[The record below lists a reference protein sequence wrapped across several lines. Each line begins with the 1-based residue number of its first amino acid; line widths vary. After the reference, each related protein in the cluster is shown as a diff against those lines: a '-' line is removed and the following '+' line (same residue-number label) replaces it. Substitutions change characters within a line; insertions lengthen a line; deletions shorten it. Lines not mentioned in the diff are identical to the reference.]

1 MSVTSPQPV
10 TTSQATTNSHFLTM
24 KKPLKITLIIV
35 GVIIGLV
42 LIVALLVSP
51 VATAYVNKNG
61 EKLVGRKLT
70 VDHISAN
77 ILTGH
82 VAIKGL
88 KLYEDDATTEFV
100 TFDLL
105 DVKARLLRL
114 LVQDVYIS
122 HITLENPNVR
132 LVQNGSRFNFQS
144 MIDHFKSD
152 DEDEDDDDTPSK
164 WKLYFYNIKLSEGV
178 VQYRDIERGS
188 NWRLKGLNLDVPGF
202 CIGVDQATD
211 AGLSVEL
218 ADGGRVHADAKYN
231 MESNDFEAML
241 DLDAVNLVVAEP
253 YITEVL
259 NVTGVKGNLDAH
271 LRAEGNLDRAT
282 EMDIRGRVD
291 LTGLDLPTGGG
302 NSFASCGRT
311 SVTVD
316 RINIH
321 DNIFAID
328 SVRISGLAGR
338 FDRYADGNNYTRLSV
353 KKDRQTAGGGQ
364 QTADSGQQETAKK
377 PLNITVKHIQVSDS
391 KLTYTDQTLADVFE
405 FPMTAISIVTEN
417 FSLTGDNN
425 AVVKASLPGG
435 GSLHIRWNGN
445 IMDWKKHQDLVLRIK
460 GLDLTRVSPYS
471 VAYLGRPFTDGTFS
485 FVSHNT
491 VNNSQLEG
499 KNRIDIYKAEVGKK
513 RKDVDAQVK
522 IPFKTALYILKDK
535 DDKILLDVPVKG
547 DIDSPEFSYMKLV
560 WKTIGN
566 LFVKVAT
573 SPIRAIGEAMG
584 LGNSPDFIKIDP
596 QQRDFTSEQY
606 HQFADLAKIV
616 KENENIRL
624 VLEQQVDSTSDEQ
637 MLERYARRNETVLQ
651 YMTGQEG
658 VSPEQVS
665 VSTTMSAGLK
675 QSGYA
680 VLSETMEEIFE

>member
-1 MSVTSPQPV
+1 
-10 TTSQATTNSHFLTM
+10 M
-24 KKPLKITLIIV
+24 KKPIKIL
-35 GVIIGLV
+35 VIILGVLVGL
-42 LIVALLVSP
+42 LLLVSVLVSP
-51 VATAYVNKNG
+51 IATAYVNNNG

-70 VDHISAN
+70 VDRISAN

-100 TFDLL
+100 SFDLL

-144 MIDHFKSD
+144 LIDHFKSD
-152 DEDEDDDDTPSK
+152 DEDDDDDTPSK
-164 WKLYFYNIKLSEGV
+164 WKLYFYNIKLSEGA
-178 VQYRDIERGS
+178 VQYRDVVRGS
-188 NWRLKGLNLDVPGF
+188 NWRLKGLNLEVPGF

-218 ADGGRVHADAKYN
+218 ADGGRLHADAKYN
-231 MESNDFEAML
+231 MESNDFEAVL
-241 DLDAVNLVVAEP
+241 DLDGVNLVVAKP

-259 NVTGVKGNLDAH
+259 NVTGINGKLDAH
-271 LRAEGNLDRAT
+271 LRAEGNLDQASQ
-282 EMDIRGRVD
+282 MNIRGRID
-291 LTGLDLPTGGG
+291 LADLDLPTKSG

-311 SVTVD
+311 LVTID

-321 DNIFAID
+321 DKTFAID
-328 SVRISGLAGR
+328 SVYISGLAGR

-353 KKDRQTAGGGQ
+353 KKERTAESEQPQTQ
-364 QTADSGQQETAKK
+364 PSPADSVQQPAVKK
-377 PLNITVKHIQVSDS
+377 PLNITVNHIRVTDS

-405 FPMTAISIVTEN
+405 FPMTAISIETEN
-417 FSLTGDNN
+417 FSLNGDNN
-425 AVVKASLPGG
+425 AIVKASLPGG
-435 GSLHIRWNGN
+435 GSLNIRWNGN
-445 IMDWKKHQDLVLRIK
+445 IMDWKKHQDIMLRIK

-485 FVSHNT
+485 FMSHNT
-491 VNNSQLEG
+491 VNNSILSG
-499 KNRIDIYKAEVGKK
+499 KNHIDIYKAEVGSK

-547 DIDSPEFSYMKLV
+547 NVDSPEFSYMKLI
-560 WKTIGN
+560 WKTLGN

-584 LGNSPDFIKIDP
+584 IGDSPDFIKIEP
-596 QQRDFTSEQY
+596 QQRDFNSEQY
-606 HQFADLAKIV
+606 HQFGELAKIV
-616 KENENIRL
+616 KGNDNIKL
-624 VLEQQVDSTSDEQ
+624 VLEQQVDSTGDGQ
-637 MLERYARRNETVLQ
+637 MLERYARRNEIVLQ
-651 YMTGQEG
+651 YMTGHEG
-658 VSPEQVS
+658 VSADQIS
-665 VSTTMSAGLK
+665 VTTTMMTGLK

>member
-1 MSVTSPQPV
+1 
-10 TTSQATTNSHFLTM
+10 M
-24 KKPLKITLIIV
+24 KKPLKILVIIL
-35 GVIIGLV
+35 GVIVGLV
-42 LIVALLVSP
+42 LLVAVLVSP
-51 VATAYVNKNG
+51 IATAYVNKNG

-70 VDHISAN
+70 VDRISAN

-114 LVQDVYIS
+114 LVKDVYIS

-144 MIDHFKSD
+144 LIDHFKSD
-152 DEDEDDDDTPSK
+152 DDDDDDDDTPSK
-164 WKLYFYNIKLSEGV
+164 WKLYFYNIKLAEGA
-178 VQYRDIERGS
+178 VQYRDVERGS
-188 NWRLKGLNLDVPGF
+188 NWRLKGLNLEVPGF

-231 MESNDFEAML
+231 MESNDFEAVL
-241 DLDAVNLVVAEP
+241 DLDDVNLVVAEP
-253 YITEVL
+253 YITAVL
-259 NVTGVKGNLDAH
+259 NVTGVRGNLDAH
-271 LRAEGNLDRAT
+271 LRAEGNLDQASQ
-282 EMDIRGRVD
+282 MNIHGRVD
-291 LTGLDLPTGGG
+291 LTKLDLPTKGG

-311 SVTVD
+311 LVTID

-321 DNIFAID
+321 DKTFAID
-328 SVRISGLAGR
+328 SVYISGLAGR
-338 FDRYADGNNYTRLSV
+338 FDRYAEGNNYTRLSI
-353 KKDRQTAGGGQ
+353 KKERTEDSSQ
-364 QTADSGQQETAKK
+364 QSADSNQQSEVSSQPADSLQKPTAKK
-377 PLNITVKHIQVSDS
+377 PLNITVNHIRVTDS

-405 FPMTAISIVTEN
+405 FPMTAISIETEN
-417 FSLTGDNN
+417 FSFMGDNN

-435 GSLHIRWNGN
+435 GTLNVRWKGN
-445 IMDWKKHQDLVLRIK
+445 IMDWKKHQDIMLRIK

-485 FVSHNT
+485 FMSHNT
-491 VNNSQLEG
+491 VNNSVLEG
-499 KNRIDIYKAEVGKK
+499 KNHIDIYKAEVGKK

-547 DIDSPEFSYMKLV
+547 NVDNPEFSYMKLI
-560 WKTIGN
+560 WKTLGN

-584 LGNSPDFIKIDP
+584 IGDSPDFIKIEP

-606 HQFADLAKIV
+606 HQFGELAKIV

-624 VLEQQVDSTSDEQ
+624 VLEQQVDSTGDEQ
-637 MLERYARRNETVLQ
+637 MIERYARRNQIVLD

-665 VSTTMSAGLK
+665 VTTTMTAGLK

-680 VLSETMEEIFE
+680 VSSETREEIFE

>member
-1 MSVTSPQPV
+1 
-10 TTSQATTNSHFLTM
+10 M

-35 GVIIGLV
+35 GAIVAFV
-42 LIVALLVSP
+42 LLIALLVSP
-51 VATAYVNKNG
+51 IATAYVNKNG
-61 EKLVGRKLT
+61 EKITGRKLT
-70 VDHISAN
+70 VDRISAN

-88 KLYEDDATTEFV
+88 KLYEDDAVTEFV

-114 LVQDVYIS
+114 LVQDVYLS
-122 HITLENPNVR
+122 HITLDNPNVR

-144 MIDHFKSD
+144 LIDHFKSD
-152 DEDEDDDDTPSK
+152 DDDEDDDDTPSK
-164 WKLYFYNIKLSEGV
+164 WKLYFYNIKLSEGA
-178 VQYRDIERGS
+178 VQYRDVERGS
-188 NWRLKGLNLDVPGF
+188 NWRLKGLNLEVPGF

-231 MESNDFEAML
+231 MESNDFEAVL
-241 DLDAVNLVVAEP
+241 DLDDVNLVVAKP
-253 YITEVL
+253 YITAAL
-259 NVTGVKGNLDAH
+259 NVTGIKGKLDAH
-271 LRAEGNLDRAT
+271 LKAQGNLDQASQ
-282 EMDIRGRVD
+282 MDIRGRVD
-291 LTGLDLPTGGG
+291 LTDLDLPTKGG

-311 SVTVD
+311 SVKID

-321 DNIFAID
+321 DKIFAID
-328 SVRISGLAGR
+328 SVYISGLAGR

-353 KKDRQTAGGGQ
+353 KKDRSEQPEDEKEEPEVAENN
-364 QTADSGQQETAKK
+364 SQEAPSAKPATPSK
-377 PLNITVKHIQVSDS
+377 PLNVTVKHIRVTDS

-405 FPMTAISIVTEN
+405 FPMTAISIETEN
-417 FSLTGDNN
+417 FSLMGDNN

-435 GSLHIRWNGN
+435 GTLNIRWKGN
-445 IMDWKKHQDLVLRIK
+445 IMDWKKHQDIMLRIK

-485 FVSHNT
+485 FMSHNT
-491 VNNSQLEG
+491 VNNSVLEG
-499 KNRIDIYKAEVGKK
+499 KNHIDIYKAEVGKK
-513 RKDVDAQVK
+513 RKDVEAQVK

-547 DIDSPEFSYMKLV
+547 NVDSPEFSYMKLI
-560 WKTIGN
+560 WKTLGN

-584 LGNSPDFIKIDP
+584 IGDSPDFIKIEP
-596 QQRDFTSEQY
+596 QQRDFNSEQY
-606 HQFADLAKIV
+606 HQFGELAKIV
-616 KENENIRL
+616 KGSENIRL

-637 MLERYARRNETVLQ
+637 MLERYARRNEIVLQ
-651 YMTGQEG
+651 YMTGHEG

-665 VSTTMSAGLK
+665 VSTTMMTGLK

-680 VLSETMEEIFE
+680 VSSETREEIFE

>member
-1 MSVTSPQPV
+1 
-10 TTSQATTNSHFLTM
+10 M
-24 KKPLKITLIIV
+24 KKPLKIVLIIV
-35 GVIIGLV
+35 GVLVGLV
-42 LIVALLVSP
+42 LLIAVLVSP
-51 VATAYVNKNG
+51 IATAYVNKNG

-70 VDHISAN
+70 VDRISAN

-144 MIDHFKSD
+144 LIDHFKSD
-152 DEDEDDDDTPSK
+152 DDDDDDDTPSK
-164 WKLYFYNIKLSEGV
+164 WKLYFYNIKLSEGA
-178 VQYRDIERGS
+178 VQYRDVVRGS

-231 MESNDFEAML
+231 MESNDFEAVL
-241 DLDAVNLVVAEP
+241 DLDDVNLVVAKP

-259 NVTGVKGNLDAH
+259 NVTGIKGKLDAH
-271 LRAEGNLDRAT
+271 LKAEGNLDQASQ
-282 EMDIRGRVD
+282 MNIRGRVD
-291 LTGLDLPTGGG
+291 LAGLDLPTKGGH
-302 NSFASCGRT
+302 SFASCGRT
-311 SVTVD
+311 LVTID

-321 DNIFAID
+321 DKIFAID
-328 SVRISGLAGR
+328 SVYISGLAGR
-338 FDRYADGNNYTRLSV
+338 FDRYTDGNNYTRLSV
-353 KKDRQTAGGGQ
+353 KKDKTTDGEQPSAESEQ
-364 QTADSGQQETAKK
+364 QTADSVQQPEVKK
-377 PLNITVKHIQVSDS
+377 PLNVTVKHIRVTDS

-405 FPMTAISIVTEN
+405 FPMTAISIETEN
-417 FSLTGDNN
+417 FSLMGDNN

-435 GSLHIRWNGN
+435 GTLNIRWNGN
-445 IMDWKKHQDLVLRIK
+445 IMDWKKHQDIMLRIK

-485 FVSHNT
+485 FVSRNT
-491 VNNSQLEG
+491 VNNSVLNG
-499 KNRIDIYKAEVGKK
+499 KNHIDIYKAEVGKK

-547 DIDSPEFSYMKLV
+547 NVDSPEFSYMKLI
-560 WKTIGN
+560 WKTLGN

-584 LGNSPDFIKIDP
+584 IGDSPDFIKIEP
-596 QQRDFTSEQY
+596 QQRDFNSEQY
-606 HQFADLAKIV
+606 HQFGELAKIV
-616 KENENIRL
+616 KGNENIKL
-624 VLEQQVDSTSDEQ
+624 VLEQQVDSTSDAQ
-637 MLERYARRNETVLQ
+637 MLERYARRNEIVLQ
-651 YMTGQEG
+651 YMTGHEG

-665 VSTTMSAGLK
+665 VTTTMTAGLK

-680 VLSETMEEIFE
+680 VMSETMEEIFE